1 MARLPIY
8 AQIKQS
14 ILHDINRGALST
26 GDLLAPEVEL
36 AQQFGVSR
44 PTVRQAILE
53 LTREGILARR
63 RGKGTVVMRRQV
75 DYPTGRLLSFTE
87 EFAASGGLPSAKIR
101 NQSVVSA
108 DRQLA
113 VKLGVPFNGLVFRL
127 ERVRSIDG
135 SPVAWQ
141 VSNIAYSR
149 VPAIEANDFRT
160 ASLYTT
166 LHYRY
171 GLTIASA
178 DETIQAA
185 VSEELDSEL
194 LGIPTGSPV
203 FRIERRAFTDTG
215 DVVEVADSVYR
226 ADRYEIRLLLT
237 R

>member
-1 MARLPIY
+1 MARRPIY
-8 AQIKQS
+8 AQIKQT
-14 ILHDINRGALST
+14 ILKDIDEGALST
-26 GDLLAPEVEL
+26 GDLLAPEIEL
-36 AQQFGVSR
+36 AQHFGVSR

-53 LTREGILARR
+53 LTREGFLARR

-87 EFAASGGLPSAKIR
+87 EFAASGGQPSAKIR
-101 NQSVVSA
+101 NQSIVSA

-113 VKLGVPFNGLVFRL
+113 VRLGIPVRGLVFRL
-127 ERVRSIDG
+127 ERIRSIDG

-141 VSNIAYSR
+141 VSNIAYSK

-166 LHYRY
+166 LRFRY

-185 VSEELDSEL
+185 VATDLDSEL
-194 LGIPTGSPV
+194 LGIPKGSPL

-215 DVVEVADSVYR
+215 DVVEVADSMYR
-226 ADRYEIRLLLT
+226 ADRYEVRLLLT